1 MVENAEMVNKKI
13 NTQKFQICDNTR
25 NSVTIEVVKVN
36 KEDKILSY

>member
-13 NTQKFQICDNTR
+13 NTQKFQKCDNTR
-25 NSVTIEVVKVN
+25 ISVTIEVVKVN